1 MDEKPLVSIALCTYN
16 GERFLK
22 EQLDSIVNQSYSN
35 IELIAVDDCSSDST
49 LKILRDYA
57 EKYPFI
63 KVFSNTENLGYI
75 RNFEKAMRLCNGPL
89 IALSDQ
95 DDIWSSDKIEKQV
108 QSIGNNMLIYHDSEF
123 IDQQG
128 KSLNKYMSDVMNLY
142 RGDEPEVFLFFN
154 CISGHSVLLKK
165 ELLDKMLPF
174 PDAYFHD
181 WWMGYVATNAGSIDY
196 ISEALVKYRQ
206 HENADT
212 NILKRDL
219 KKRKK
224 AGIKSSELYKR
235 KVQWLKSCAEY
246 PFNKN
251 TKLIKKIYEEIIK
264 NDSTYISAGL
274 AKLIYLNRSLLFKIN
289 KKSNY
294 SKLNFILK
302 EIWGGKIRKLFSL

>member
-16 GERFLK
+16 GERFLR
-22 EQLDSIVNQSYSN
+22 EQLDSIINQSYSN
-35 IELIAVDDCSSDST
+35 IEIIAVDDCSSDKT
-49 LKILRDYA
+49 VEILRDYA
-57 EKYPFI
+57 EKHPFI

-75 RNFEKAMRLCNGPL
+75 RNFEKAMRLCHGPL

-95 DDIWSSDKIEKQV
+95 DDIWSSEKIEKQV
-108 QSIGNNMLIYHDSEF
+108 QAIGNNILIYHDSEF
-123 IDQQG
+123 IDQKG

-142 RGDEPEVFLFFN
+142 RGNEPEVFLFFN

-181 WWMGYVATNAGSIDY
+181 WWMGFVATNAGSIDY
-196 ISEALVKYRQ
+196 LSEALVKYRQ
-206 HENADT
+206 HENTDT
-212 NILKRDL
+212 NILKRERVKQ
-219 KKRKK
+219 KKTV
-224 AGIKSSELYKR
+224 IKPSELYKR

-251 TKLIKKIYEEIIK
+251 PKLIQKIYEEILK
-264 NDSTYISAGL
+264 NDRTYISTGL
-274 AKLIYLNRSLLFKIN
+274 AKLIFSNRSLLFRIN